1 MTWIVVKQYFL
12 TGSNDPDW
20 ATQTH
25 MWAQLSGSDTQT
37 YSYEDEQEAWE
48 KAVELQNA
56 DSTGRNYRV
65 VKQ

>member
-1 MTWIVVKQYFL
+1 
-12 TGSNDPDW
+12 
-20 ATQTH
+20 

-48 KAVELQNA
+48 KAVELQDA
-56 DSTGRNYRV
+56 DSTGRKYRV

>member
-1 MTWIVVKQYFL
+1 MTWTVVKQYFV
-12 TGSNDPDW
+12 TGSSDPDW

-37 YSYEDEQEAWE
+37 YSYDDEPEAWE
-48 KAVELQNA
+48 KAVELQSA
-56 DSTGRNYRV
+56 DSTGRKYRV